1 MTDRIQHLVVA
12 LDTDIRSDDIEHL
25 VAAISMIRGVNAV
38 SLGEPVN
45 TQDLLARLRVRR
57 DVCDRLMRLID
68 DLARTA

>member
-1 MTDRIQHLVVA
+1 MTDRIQHLVVT
-12 LDTDIRSDDIEHL
+12 LDTDIRVDDIEPL
-25 VAAISMIRGVNAV
+25 VAAISMLRGVNAI

-57 DVCDRLMRLID
+57 DVCDRLMGLID